1 MNLKMDWYNEQIQ
14 ESTILELADNM
25 AAAAST
31 FNSHGYDTFIQSRE
45 TFKEV
50 LHKYAENMHHEQDK

>member
-1 MNLKMDWYNEQIQ
+1 MFYYNEQNQID
-14 ESTILELADNM
+14 ESTILNLADNM

-50 LHKYAENMHHEQDK
+50 LHKYAEHITESAV